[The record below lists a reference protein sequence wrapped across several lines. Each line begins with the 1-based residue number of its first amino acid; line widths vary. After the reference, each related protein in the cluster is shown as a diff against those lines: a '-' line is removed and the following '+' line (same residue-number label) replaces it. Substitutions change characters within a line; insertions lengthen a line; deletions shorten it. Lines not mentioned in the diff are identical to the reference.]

1 MNECLTCEKEY
12 FPMGM
17 LVDYLGHCSF
27 KCLNAQVEKIKRE
40 HEEGRAMIEASIRNT
55 ARIYEGA
62 IQ

>member
-1 MNECLTCEKEY
+1 
-12 FPMGM
+12 MGM